1 MKFKKIGCR
10 IFVVFFS
17 LLVLLFVFSI
27 VRIIMKW
34 NSIPFLSDYGLD
46 FSTNSGTETLEKLG
60 TPDFTIEIEEEE
72 KTYYTYYKPAFG
84 KDAKVELVTNMLTDY
99 FFRVYVTWQF
109 DSEQDAIEWY
119 EDVKLEICKEY
130 YVPFVFQEEAHNPTR
145 WECSFGGLIYHV
157 DIDETEV
164 IFSAVDAR

>member
-1 MKFKKIGCR
+1 
-10 IFVVFFS
+10 
-17 LLVLLFVFSI
+17 
-27 VRIIMKW
+27 
-34 NSIPFLSDYGLD
+34 
-46 FSTNSGTETLEKLG
+46 
-60 TPDFTIEIEEEE
+60 
-72 KTYYTYYKPAFG
+72 
-84 KDAKVELVTNMLTDY
+84 MLTDY